1 MTAPEKGKLVAKG
14 AHEVARRAGRP
25 AAPADIPLV
34 PGRPASPADIP
45 LVLGTAGHIDHGKTT
60 LVRALTGVDCD
71 RLPEEKAR
79 GITIELGFAPL
90 ALPSGLRLSVIDVPG
105 HERLVHTMVS
115 GATGIDLVLFVVAAD
130 EGVMPQ
136 SREHLAICDLL
147 GIERGVVALTKA
159 DAVEPDLLELA
170 QLEVAEELE
179 RTCLAGAPIVPVSA
193 LTGQGLDDLRAALE
207 ATARAA
213 PPRTL
218 RDGPAWLP
226 VDRAFSMRGFGTVVT
241 GTLRG
246 APLEEGQNV
255 ELWPDDGR
263 ALQLARIRGVQVHGE
278 SVKRALP
285 GSRVAVNLQGVE
297 VEGAPRGSV
306 VATPERVEPRT
317 RLEAELRLLPGA
329 PPLKTGSRI
338 ALHLGTAER
347 GARISILDRAVVAPG
362 EVALVELRLD
372 RALVAVEGDRF
383 VVRGYRRIANAGWT
397 WGGGRILDAAP
408 RPGRRKRA
416 DRARDLALAAA
427 GDREA
432 WLAARLA
439 RAGWRGQSRA
449 ELSREL
455 RSLDGVA
462 GVRVSAD
469 QWVDPAAFA
478 DLREAATRAVRAHH
492 ASAPTDVWAGFAHVR
507 ARVPTLAGDDALRAA
522 LDAAARAGALEASS
536 SGWRAPGHRAHAGD
550 SAVALELQKR
560 LTAAGL
566 APDTLEVLARELRTE
581 LRELRSV
588 CEHLVRERKLVRVS
602 SELFFDAAAVA
613 ALRER
618 VVAYLRANGQIDP
631 AAYKQLTSQSR
642 KHTVP
647 LMEYF
652 DAEKL
657 TVRRENVRVLR
668 GA

>member
-1 MTAPEKGKLVAKG
+1 MTA
-14 AHEVARRAGRP
+14 
-25 AAPADIPLV
+25 D
-34 PGRPASPADIP
+34 S

-60 LVRALTGVDCD
+60 LVRALTGIDCD

-90 ALPSGLRLSVIDVPG
+90 TLPSGLRLSLVDVPG

-130 EGVMPQ
+130 EGIMPQ

-159 DAVEPDLLELA
+159 DAVEADLLELA
-170 QLEVAEELE
+170 QLEVADELE

-193 LTGQGLDDLRAALE
+193 LSGRGLDELRAALE
-207 ATARAA
+207 AVARAA

-218 RDGPAWLP
+218 REGPAWLP
-226 VDRAFSMRGFGTVVT
+226 VDRVFSMRGFGTVVT

-246 APLEEGQNV
+246 AALEEGQSV

-263 ALQLARIRGVQVHGE
+263 PVQVARIRGVQVHGE
-278 SVKRALP
+278 PVKAALP
-285 GSRVAVNLQGVE
+285 GSRVALNLQGVE
-297 VEGAPRGSV
+297 VEGVPRGSI
-306 VATPERVEPRT
+306 VATPKRVEPRA

-329 PPLKTGSRI
+329 PALKTGARVT
-338 ALHLGTAER
+338 LHLGTAER
-347 GARISILDRAVVAPG
+347 AARISLLDRALLAPG
-362 EVALVELRLD
+362 DVALVELRLE
-372 RALVAVEGDRF
+372 RPLAAVEGDRF
-383 VVRGYRRIANAGWT
+383 VVRGYRRIKNAGWT

-408 RPGRRKRA
+408 RPGRRRRA
-416 DRARDLALAAA
+416 DRAVDLAFAAA

-449 ELSREL
+449 ELLREL
-455 RSLDGVA
+455 RSLEGLA

-469 QWVDPAAFA
+469 HWLDPAAFA
-478 DLREAATRAVRAHH
+478 ELRDAAARAVRAHH
-492 ASAPTDVWAGFAHVR
+492 ADAPTDAVAGFAQVR
-507 ARVPTLAGDDALRAA
+507 AHVPTLAGDDALRAA
-522 LDAAARAGALEASS
+522 LAAAARGGALEATP
-536 SGWRAPGHRAHAGD
+536 SGWRQPGHRAHASD
-550 SAVALELQKR
+550 SELAVVLQKR
-560 LTAAGL
+560 LAAAGL
-566 APDTLEVLARELRTE
+566 APDTLEALARELDCE

-588 CEHLVRERKLVRVS
+588 CEHLVREGKLVRVS

-613 ALRER
+613 SLRER
-618 VVAYLRANGQIDP
+618 VVAYLRANTRIDP
-631 AAYKQLTSQSR
+631 AAYKELTGQSR

>member
-1 MTAPEKGKLVAKG
+1 MTADA
-14 AHEVARRAGRP
+14 
-25 AAPADIPLV
+25 
-34 PGRPASPADIP
+34 

-90 ALPSGLRLSVIDVPG
+90 VLPSGLKLSVIDVPG

-130 EGVMPQ
+130 EGMMPQ

-159 DAVEPDLLELA
+159 DAVEADLLELA

-193 LTGQGLDDLRAALE
+193 VTGAGLEALRAALE
-207 ATARAA
+207 AVARAA

-246 APLEEGQNV
+246 APLEEGQNI

-263 ALQLARIRGVQVHGE
+263 AAQLARIRGLQVHGE
-278 SVKRALP
+278 AVKRALA

-297 VEGAPRGSV
+297 VESVPRGSI
-306 VATPERVEPRT
+306 VATPQRVAPRA
-317 RLEAELRLLPGA
+317 RVEAELRLLPGA
-329 PPLKTGSRI
+329 PPLKTGARVAI
-338 ALHLGTAER
+338 HLGTAQR
-347 GARISILDRAVVAPG
+347 GARISILDRPVLLPG
-362 EVALVELRLD
+362 DVALVELRLD
-372 RALVAVEGDRF
+372 RPLAAVEGDRF
-383 VVRGYRRIANAGWT
+383 NVRGYKRLKHAGWT

-416 DRARDLALAAA
+416 DRAADLALAAA
-427 GDREA
+427 GNREA

-439 RAGWRGQSRA
+439 RAGWRGSSRA
-449 ELSREL
+449 ELACEL
-455 RSLDGVA
+455 RSLEGQA

-469 QWVDPAAFA
+469 HWLDPAAFA
-478 DLREAATRAVRAHH
+478 DLCEVAARAVRAHLLQ
-492 ASAPTDVWAGFAHVR
+492 SPTDAWAGFAQVR
-507 ARVPTLAGDDALRAA
+507 ARVPTLAGDEALRAA
-522 LDAAARAGALEASS
+522 LDAAARSEALEASPT
-536 SGWRAPGHRAHAGD
+536 GWRVPGHRAHAGD
-550 SAVALELQKR
+550 SALALTLHAR
-560 LTAAGL
+560 LLASGL
-566 APDTLEVLARELRTE
+566 APDTLEVLARELRCE
-581 LRELRSV
+581 LRELRAV
-588 CEHLVRERKLVRVS
+588 CEHLAREKKLVRVS
-602 SELFFDAAAVA
+602 SDLFFDAAAVA
-613 ALRER
+613 ALRAR

-631 AAYKQLTSQSR
+631 AGYKLLTGQSR

-647 LMEYF
+647 LMEHF

-657 TVRRENVRVLR
+657 TMRRENVRVLR